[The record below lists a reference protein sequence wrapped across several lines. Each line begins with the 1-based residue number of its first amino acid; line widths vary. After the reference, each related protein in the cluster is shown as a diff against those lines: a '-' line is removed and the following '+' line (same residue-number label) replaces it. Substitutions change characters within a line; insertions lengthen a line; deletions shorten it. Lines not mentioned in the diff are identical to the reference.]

1 MVRKIPLPNVGFMGG
16 DGDPAAVDLLAKYVQ
31 ECHNSLKVGILGAQQ
46 SLRSSINSISTIS
59 KWGLISAISVLS
71 TLLAPISECT
81 AAVPMAALRISPPAF
96 GKPMK
101 TRTYKK
107 VVFA

>member
-59 KWGLISAISVLS
+59 KWEPTSAILVDSIPH
-71 TLLAPISECT
+71 APINECI
-81 AAVPMAALRISPPAF
+81 AAAQMEALRISLPAF
-96 GKPMK
+96 GNI
-101 TRTYKK
+101 R
-107 VVFA
+107 